1 MLVSK
6 EWYICMTYEVIN
18 DSVLDFSTQDLL
30 CAIKEISIIL
40 ARFKTHK
47 ELVEFIKSLDFE
59 MGADTGTM
67 FRAVRN
73 WKEYFSEEKAYR
85 FFQDVIKTLNK
96 DYSTVLETTKQLF
109 IDLIAN
115 NVDKIKLFVERNGM
129 NIIHSVFGSG
139 CVFDIYEAV
148 NNAIVNG
155 LPFTVVEY
163 EVSEQASAEFA
174 LMNLNRSGN
183 FGVDIRII
191 DVAFTVIVPITKLD
205 IVTCS

>member
-1 MLVSK
+1 
-6 EWYICMTYEVIN
+6 MTYEIID

-59 MGADTGTM
+59 TGAETGTI

-73 WKEYFSEEKAYR
+73 WKECFSEEKAYR
-85 FFQDVIKTLNK
+85 FFQDVIKVLNQ
-96 DYSTVLETTKQLF
+96 DYSIVVETLKQSF

-129 NIIHSVFGSG
+129 YIIQSVFGSG

-163 EVSEQASAEFA
+163 DVSEQDSAEFA

-183 FGVDIRII
+183 FGVDVRIV

>member
-1 MLVSK
+1 
-6 EWYICMTYEVIN
+6 MTDGIIGG
-18 DSVLDFSTQDLL
+18 SILDFSTQDLL

-40 ARFKTHK
+40 ARFKNK
-47 ELVEFIKSLDFE
+47 EELVEFIKSLDFE

-85 FFQDVIKTLNK
+85 FFKDLIKTINK

-115 NVDKIKLFVERNGM
+115 NVDKIKLFVERNGLTV
-129 NIIHSVFGSG
+129 IQSVFGSG
-139 CVFDIYEAV
+139 CVFNIYEAV

-163 EVSEQASAEFA
+163 DISEQASAEFA

-183 FGVDIRII
+183 FGVDVRIVDI
-191 DVAFTVIVPITKLD
+191 AFTVIVPITKLD
-205 IVTCS
+205 IITCS

>member
-1 MLVSK
+1 
-6 EWYICMTYEVIN
+6 MTDGIVGG
-18 DSVLDFSTQDLL
+18 SVLDFSTQDLL

-40 ARFKTHK
+40 ARFKNK
-47 ELVEFIKSLDFE
+47 EELVEFIKSLDFE

-67 FRAVRN
+67 LRTVSN
-73 WKEYFSEEKAYR
+73 WKEYFSEEKAYS
-85 FFQDVIKTLNK
+85 FFQDVIKTLNN

-129 NIIHSVFGSG
+129 NIIRSVFGSG

-148 NNAIVNG
+148 NNTIVNG

-163 EVSEQASAEFA
+163 DVSEQDSAEFA

-183 FGVDIRII
+183 FGVDVRIV

>member
-1 MLVSK
+1 
-6 EWYICMTYEVIN
+6 MTYEVID

-40 ARFKTHK
+40 ARFKNK
-47 ELVEFIKSLDFE
+47 EELVEFIKSLDFE
-59 MGADTGTM
+59 TGADTGTG
-67 FRAVRN
+67 FKAVRN
-73 WKEYFSEEKAYR
+73 WKECFSEEKAYR
-85 FFQDVIKTLNK
+85 FFQDVIKVLNQ
-96 DYSTVLETTKQLF
+96 DYSIVVETLKQSF

-129 NIIHSVFGSG
+129 NIIQGVFGSG

-163 EVSEQASAEFA
+163 DVSEQDSAEFA

-183 FGVDIRII
+183 FGVDVRIV

>member
-1 MLVSK
+1 
-6 EWYICMTYEVIN
+6 MTGVVID

-40 ARFKTHK
+40 ARFKTRK
-47 ELVEFIKSLDFE
+47 ELVEFIQSLDFE
-59 MGADTGTM
+59 TGVGTGTG
-67 FRAVRN
+67 FKAVRN
-73 WKEYFSEEKAYR
+73 WKECFSEEKAYK
-85 FFQDVIKTLNK
+85 FFQNVIKALNQ
-96 DYSTVLETTKQLF
+96 DYSIVVETLKQSF
-109 IDLIAN
+109 IDLIAS

-129 NIIHSVFGSG
+129 TIIRSVFGSG

-163 EVSEQASAEFA
+163 EVSEQALAEFA
-174 LMNLNRSGN
+174 LMNINRSGN
-183 FGVDIRII
+183 YGVDIRIV

-205 IVTCS
+205 IVKCS

>member
-1 MLVSK
+1 
-6 EWYICMTYEVIN
+6 MTDGIVG

-30 CAIKEISIIL
+30 CAIKEIRIIL
-40 ARFKTHK
+40 ARFKNK
-47 ELVEFIKSLDFE
+47 EELVEFIKSLDFE
-59 MGADTGTM
+59 TGADTGTM
-67 FRAVRN
+67 FRAVRD
-73 WKEYFSEEKAYR
+73 WKEYFIEEKAYR
-85 FFQDVIKTLNK
+85 FFQDVIKALNK
-96 DYSTVLETTKQLF
+96 DYSTVLEATKQLF

-129 NIIHSVFGSG
+129 NIIQSVFGSG

-163 EVSEQASAEFA
+163 DVSEQASAEFA
-174 LMNLNRSGN
+174 LMNINRSRN
-183 FGVDIRII
+183 YGVDVRIV
-191 DVAFTVIVPITKLD
+191 DVAFTIIVPITKLD

>member
-1 MLVSK
+1 MIGV
-6 EWYICMTYEVIN
+6 VID

-59 MGADTGTM
+59 TGADTGTV

-85 FFQDVIKTLNK
+85 FFQDVIKALNQ
-96 DYSTVLETTKQLF
+96 DYSIVVETIKQSF
-109 IDLIAN
+109 IDLIAS
-115 NVDKIKLFVERNGM
+115 NVDKIKIFVERNGM
-129 NIIHSVFGSG
+129 NIIQAVFGSG
-139 CVFDIYEAV
+139 LVFDIYEAV
-148 NNAIVNG
+148 NNALDND
-155 LPFTVVEY
+155 LSFTVVSY
-163 EVSEQASAEFA
+163 DVSEEEQAEFA

-183 FGVDIRII
+183 FGVDIRIVDI
-191 DVAFTVIVPITKLD
+191 AFTVIVPIARLD
-205 IVTCS
+205 IVKCS

>member
-1 MLVSK
+1 
-6 EWYICMTYEVIN
+6 MTDGVIN

-30 CAIKEISIIL
+30 CAMKEISIIL
-40 ARFKTHK
+40 ARFKNK
-47 ELVEFIKSLDFE
+47 EELVEFIKSLDFE
-59 MGADTGTM
+59 AGAETGTI
-67 FRAVRN
+67 FRADRN
-73 WKEYFSEEKAYR
+73 WKEWFSEEKAYR
-85 FFQDVIKTLNK
+85 FFKDVIKVLNQDYNIVVETL
-96 DYSTVLETTKQLF
+96 KQSF

-129 NIIHSVFGSG
+129 NIIQSVFGSG
-139 CVFDIYEAV
+139 CVLDIYEAV

-163 EVSEQASAEFA
+163 DVSEQDSAEFA

-183 FGVDIRII
+183 FGVDVRIV

-205 IVTCS
+205 IITCS

>member
-1 MLVSK
+1 
-6 EWYICMTYEVIN
+6 MTDGIVGY
-18 DSVLDFSTQDLL
+18 SVLDFSTQDLL

-40 ARFKTHK
+40 ARFKK
-47 ELVEFIKSLDFE
+47 QEELVEFIKSLDFE
-59 MGADTGTM
+59 IGADAGTG
-67 FRAVRN
+67 FKAVRN
-73 WKEYFSEEKAYR
+73 WKECFSEEKAYR
-85 FFQDVIKTLNK
+85 FFQDVIKTLDK
-96 DYSTVLETTKQLF
+96 DYSTIVETLKQSF
-109 IDLIAN
+109 IDLIAS

-129 NIIHSVFGSG
+129 TIIKSVFGSG

-174 LMNLNRSGN
+174 LMNINRSGN

-205 IVTCS
+205 IVKCS

>member
-1 MLVSK
+1 
-6 EWYICMTYEVIN
+6 MTDGIVG

-40 ARFKTHK
+40 ARFRNKE

-59 MGADTGTM
+59 TGADTGTM
-67 FRAVRN
+67 FRTIRN
-73 WKEYFSEEKAYR
+73 WKECFIEEKAYR
-85 FFQDVIKTLNK
+85 FFQDVIKALNQ
-96 DYSTVLETTKQLF
+96 DYSIVVETIKQSF

-129 NIIHSVFGSG
+129 TIIHSVFGSG

-174 LMNLNRSGN
+174 LMNINRSGN
-183 FGVDIRII
+183 YGVDIRIV
-191 DVAFTVIVPITKLD
+191 DVAFTVIVPMTKLD
-205 IVTCS
+205 IVKCS

>member
-1 MLVSK
+1 
-6 EWYICMTYEVIN
+6 MTDGIVGG
-18 DSVLDFSTQDLL
+18 SVLDFSTQDLL

-59 MGADTGTM
+59 TGADTGTM

-115 NVDKIKLFVERNGM
+115 NVDKIKIFVERNCM

-163 EVSEQASAEFA
+163 DVSEQDKAEFA

-183 FGVDIRII
+183 FGVDVRIV

>member
-1 MLVSK
+1 
-6 EWYICMTYEVIN
+6 MTDGIID

-40 ARFKTHK
+40 ARFKNK
-47 ELVEFIKSLDFE
+47 EELVEFIKSLDFE
-59 MGADTGTM
+59 MRADTGTI
-67 FRAVRN
+67 FRAVRD
-73 WKEYFSEEKAYR
+73 WKECFSEEKAYR
-85 FFQDVIKTLNK
+85 FFQDAIKVLNQ
-96 DYSTVLETTKQLF
+96 DYSIVVETLKQSF

-129 NIIHSVFGSG
+129 NIIQSVFGSG
-139 CVFDIYEAV
+139 CVFDIYAAV

-155 LPFTVVEY
+155 LPFTIVEY
-163 EVSEQASAEFA
+163 DVSEQDSAEFA

-183 FGVDIRII
+183 FGVDVRIVDI
-191 DVAFTVIVPITKLD
+191 AFTVIVPITKLD

>member
-1 MLVSK
+1 
-6 EWYICMTYEVIN
+6 MTYEVID

-40 ARFKTHK
+40 ARFKNK
-47 ELVEFIKSLDFE
+47 EELVEFIKSLDFE
-59 MGADTGTM
+59 TGADTGTG
-67 FRAVRN
+67 FKAVRN
-73 WKEYFSEEKAYR
+73 WKECFSEEKAYR
-85 FFQDVIKTLNK
+85 FFQDVIKVLNQ
-96 DYSTVLETTKQLF
+96 DYSIVVETLKQSF

-129 NIIHSVFGSG
+129 NIIQSVFGSG

-163 EVSEQASAEFA
+163 DVTEQDSAEFA

-183 FGVDIRII
+183 FCVGVRIV

>member
-1 MLVSK
+1 
-6 EWYICMTYEVIN
+6 MTDGIVG

-59 MGADTGTM
+59 TGADTGTL
-67 FRAVRN
+67 FKAVRD
-73 WKEYFSEEKAYR
+73 WKECFSEEKAYR
-85 FFQDVIKTLNK
+85 FFQDLIKTLNK
-96 DYSTVLETTKQLF
+96 DYSTVVETTKQLF

-129 NIIHSVFGSG
+129 NIIKSVFGSG

-155 LPFTVVEY
+155 FPFTVVEY
-163 EVSEQASAEFA
+163 DVSEQDSAEFA

-183 FGVDIRII
+183 FGVDVRIV

>member
-1 MLVSK
+1 
-6 EWYICMTYEVIN
+6 MTYEVID

-59 MGADTGTM
+59 TGVDTGTG
-67 FRAVRN
+67 FKAVRN
-73 WKEYFSEEKAYR
+73 WKECFSEEKAYR
-85 FFQDVIKTLNK
+85 FFQDVIKVLNQ
-96 DYSTVLETTKQLF
+96 DYSIVVETLKQSF

-129 NIIHSVFGSG
+129 NIIQSVFGSG

-163 EVSEQASAEFA
+163 DVSEQDSAEFA

-183 FGVDIRII
+183 FGVDVRIV

>member
-1 MLVSK
+1 MIDGIVG
-6 EWYICMTYEVIN
+6 

-59 MGADTGTM
+59 TGAETGAI

-73 WKEYFSEEKAYR
+73 WKECFSEEKAYR
-85 FFQDVIKTLNK
+85 FFQDVINVLNQ
-96 DYSTVLETTKQLF
+96 DYSIVVETLKQSF

-129 NIIHSVFGSG
+129 NIIQSVFGSG
-139 CVFDIYEAV
+139 CVLDIYEAV

-163 EVSEQASAEFA
+163 DVSEQDYAEFA

-183 FGVDIRII
+183 FGVEVRIVDI
-191 DVAFTVIVPITKLD
+191 AFTIIVPITKLD